1 MNKKEF
7 LEKLHSLSGWEN
19 MTRKGGAGV
28 QLNYKGVVFL
38 IFRDDASHYLKFVPL
53 NKKQKSIIQEFNSL
67 LEECRKELEK
77 ELEEWDF
84 IRLTQDA
91 NEGERN

>member
-28 QLNYKGVVFL
+28 QLNYEGVDFL
-38 IFRDDASHYLKFVPL
+38 IFRDDASQYLKFVPL

-67 LEECRKELEK
+67 MEECREELKKELED
-77 ELEEWDF
+77 WDF
-84 IRLTQDA
+84 TRLTQDA
-91 NEGERN
+91 NEGD